1 MIKVLHLV
9 LKTIVVVNLD
19 SDDKHP
25 KNVQAMHLCDNQ
37 IDM

>member
-1 MIKVLHLV
+1 MIKVLNLI

-19 SDDKHP
+19 SDGKHP
-25 KNVQAMHLCDNQ
+25 KSVQAMHLCDNQ